1 MKFNEV
7 LSSPKLKHTL
17 ETPKRTL
24 FLSGAG
30 GWGRSFSQWGRSFS
44 QVETDTNKVNLR
56 GALFAAGA
64 EDTYHEYAI
73 AMPENWDG
81 GTIVARPIFMT
92 EGTGTGTIV
101 FGVQGRC
108 YASTDATDQAFG
120 TAQESSYNATGSI
133 ADKVMIGAWTPEITL
148 AGAGAWCQIRVY
160 RDGDDTNAED
170 VILLGMLVSYG
181 TNDFSDR

>member
-1 MKFNEV
+1 MNYNEV
-7 LSSPKLKHTL
+7 LSSPKLKRTL

-24 FLSGAG
+24 FLSGSG
-30 GWGRSFSQWGRSFS
+30 GWGMSFS
-44 QVETDTNKVNLR
+44 QVETTTNAVNFR
-56 GALFAAGA
+56 GALFAAGSA
-64 EDTYHEYAI
+64 DTYHEYAI

-101 FGVQGRC
+101 FGMQGRC

-120 TAQESSYNATGSI
+120 TAQESSYTAGASI
-133 ADKVMIGAWTPEITL
+133 ADQVIIGAWTPEITL
-148 AGAGAWCQIRVY
+148 AGVGAWCQIRVY
-160 RDGDDTNAED
+160 RKGADTNASD